1 MAAQSWT
8 AWLQDVIQVGT
19 APLKAQRKREVT
31 RLEIAADASYALPE
45 GICEIRVVKGRAW
58 ICSDKKDLVACH
70 GQRVVFAGKDQVRT
84 IVPLEQKLLVID
96 VYSRG

>member
-8 AWLQDVIQVGT
+8 TWLQDVMNLG
-19 APLKAQRKREVT
+19 AASLKPEPKRQIT
-31 RLEIAADASYALPE
+31 RLDIPADASYALPE
-45 GICEIRVVKGRAW
+45 GIREIRVIKGRAW

-70 GQRVVFAGKDQVRT
+70 GQRVVFAGQDQART
-84 IVPLEQKLLVID
+84 VTPLGQKPLVID